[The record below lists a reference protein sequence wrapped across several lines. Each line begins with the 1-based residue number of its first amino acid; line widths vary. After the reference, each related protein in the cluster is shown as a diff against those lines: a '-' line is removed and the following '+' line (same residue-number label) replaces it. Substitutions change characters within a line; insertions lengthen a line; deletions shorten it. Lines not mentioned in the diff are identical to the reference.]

1 MKNSVSENRT
11 ECIRQAK
18 IVHECHG
25 HREFLASSNLEN
37 SRQYLLLRKHVLRKT
52 GRATR
57 LKHNLAIT
65 RETYS
70 SIAFFNGCTLEE
82 LPRTE

>member
-18 IVHECHG
+18 IVHEWHG

-37 SRQYLLLRKHVLRKT
+37 SRQYLLLENMSYGKQAEPPGK
-52 GRATR
+52 
-57 LKHNLAIT
+57 
-65 RETYS
+65 
-70 SIAFFNGCTLEE
+70 SII
-82 LPRTE
+82 

>member
-1 MKNSVSENRT
+1 MHSKWRYQIWKLRGLQQILAKPGVGGKANVKNSVSENRT

-18 IVHECHG
+18 IVHEWHG

-57 LKHNLAIT
+57 
-65 RETYS
+65 
-70 SIAFFNGCTLEE
+70 
-82 LPRTE
+82 